1 MIKALEIIAK
11 NPDKFDKLSQS
22 KKELFTFMAA
32 KFCIKITLKAD
43 LEENANEIRTKEE
56 NVDPNNPIEE
66 KTSFKEDS
74 KLHDSNNKTQMPK
87 KIEEETSEENMLL
100 GYREHNENLEN
111 NSNENNNN
119 NIAHLNNSTSNQ
131 NHKNNT
137 TMNNKSNLSSIKEEK
152 EVLSNSFKNSTEEV
166 VYSANNEK
174 KGIEQNINSFVNNQK
189 EVNISSLN
197 PSHNNQIKEN
207 KEQHI
212 NGKHINNNFNINTK
226 NDLND
231 NTNKEKAILPANKPR
246 KRLTIVDSKTQDDVD
261 EKLDNYLINT
271 YNKKK
276 MSFIPMRRITENNY
290 EFGSQKIEIKI
301 DDEIIRGIFLFYLLF
316 INYINIFNFKNL
328 KCS

>member
-22 KKELFTFMAA
+22 KKELFISMAA

-43 LEENANEIRTKEE
+43 LEENANEIRIKEE
-56 NVDPNNPIEE
+56 NVDLNNSIDE

-74 KLHDSNNKTQMPK
+74 RLQDSNNKTEMPK
-87 KIEEETSEENMLL
+87 KIEEEISEENMLL
-100 GYREHNENLEN
+100 GYIEPKENLEN
-111 NSNENNNN
+111 NSNENIN

-131 NHKNNT
+131 NHNNYT
-137 TMNNKSNLSSIKEEK
+137 TINNKSNLSSIKEEK

-189 EVNISSLN
+189 EVNISSVN
-197 PSHNNQIKEN
+197 PSQNNQIKDN

-212 NGKHINNNFNINTK
+212 NGKHINNNFNNNTK
-226 NDLND
+226 NDSND
-231 NTNKEKAILPANKPR
+231 NTIKEKAILPANKPG

-276 MSFIPMRRITENNY
+276 MSFIPMRRISENNY

-301 DDEIIRGIFLFYLLF
+301 DDEIIRGIFYIYLLF
-316 INYINIFNFKNL
+316 INYFKI
-328 KCS
+328 